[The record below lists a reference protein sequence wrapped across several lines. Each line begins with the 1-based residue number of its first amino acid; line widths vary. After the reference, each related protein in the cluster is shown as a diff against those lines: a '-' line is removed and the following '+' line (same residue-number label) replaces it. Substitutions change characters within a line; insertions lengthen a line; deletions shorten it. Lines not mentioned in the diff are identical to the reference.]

1 MFCLSLSYNWV
12 LVGVASYV
20 HDGCNKPEKPVVFSD
35 VSLYNGWIHNNTG
48 KTLSHTLMTSSGL
61 QAECFPRVE
70 KSVVS

>member
-48 KTLSHTLMTSSGL
+48 KTLSHTHIH
-61 QAECFPRVE
+61 
-70 KSVVS
+70 